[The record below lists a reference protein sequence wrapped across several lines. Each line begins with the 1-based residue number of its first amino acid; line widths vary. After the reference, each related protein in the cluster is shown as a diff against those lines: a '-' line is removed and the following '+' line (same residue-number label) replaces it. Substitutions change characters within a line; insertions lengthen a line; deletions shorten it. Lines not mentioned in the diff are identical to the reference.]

1 MDWSWLNPCYRQ
13 EERENTKFNTKYGHR
28 SIQIITMGLL
38 STCDVSNLDATPA
51 FLLGRD
57 VRLSPYL
64 LEDLLLLRAHVTR
77 ALELLLSLHGHEA
90 VQISQLDRTTF
101 G

>member
-1 MDWSWLNPCYRQ
+1 M
-13 EERENTKFNTKYGHR
+13 
-28 SIQIITMGLL
+28 I
-38 STCDVSNLDATPA
+38 VSNLDATPA

-64 LEDLLLLRAHVTR
+64 LEDLLLLRAHVTG

>member
-1 MDWSWLNPCYRQ
+1 M
-13 EERENTKFNTKYGHR
+13 
-28 SIQIITMGLL
+28 I
-38 STCDVSNLDATPA
+38 VSNLDATPA
-51 FLLGRD
+51 FLLSRD